1 MHADQSE
8 LTKLT
13 TLTTFWL
20 IKTKLPLE
28 HFNIHP
34 EPFREN
40 YTEKSRGNLTNSFSW
55 DRKEY
60 IFITKAS
67 QCFHTKPNTSHIL
80 DVIFVCRKK
89 TEPISCLLLGGPSLR
104 IFNQRSVRKEN
115 DLPLCPRLSSWLAR
129 LLAIIIIIQSQCLTS
144 EKLKFT
150 NGRLK
155 M

>member
-1 MHADQSE
+1 MFSYKAQH
-8 LTKLT
+8 
-13 TLTTFWL
+13 
-20 IKTKLPLE
+20 LP
-28 HFNIHP
+28 
-34 EPFREN
+34 
-40 YTEKSRGNLTNSFSW
+40 
-55 DRKEY
+55 
-60 IFITKAS
+60 
-67 QCFHTKPNTSHIL
+67 HTGRHICL
-80 DVIFVCRKK
+80 QKKK

-104 IFNQRSVRKEN
+104 IFNQPSVRKEN